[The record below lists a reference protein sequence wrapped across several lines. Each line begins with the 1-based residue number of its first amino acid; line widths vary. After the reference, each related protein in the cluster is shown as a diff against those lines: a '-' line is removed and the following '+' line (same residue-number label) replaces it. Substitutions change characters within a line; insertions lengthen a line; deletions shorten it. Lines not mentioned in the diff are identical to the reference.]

1 MKSTTTYYNT
11 KFSFRDT
18 MKSKRNLN
26 SHLKTLTNLSTTLYN
41 KILLFL

>member
-1 MKSTTTYYNT
+1 MKSTTTNYNT

-18 MKSKRNLN
+18 VKSKRNLN